1 MRLGFDFM
9 SVKRLVRLNI
19 GLMIYGMAL
28 SMVVNAKIGV
38 PPWDVFA
45 QGISY
50 QLNTSYG
57 IASIIVSV
65 LVLICWIPLKVK
77 PGVGSIMNALL
88 IGLWMDFWTPFTPVF
103 TEYWQNLAMFCL
115 GTATVAFATG
125 LYITSHLGSGPR
137 DGLILGL
144 QKLLGWKVWIV
155 RTIIE
160 VIVLGIGWTMGGQV
174 REGTLI
180 FALTIGYLMQASLVL
195 FGYKTKPVKRR
206 KYPSQDVTEPNLS

>member
-9 SVKRLVRLNI
+9 SVKRLLRLNI

-38 PPWDVFA
+38 PPWDVLA

-57 IASIIVSV
+57 VASIIVSV
-65 LVLICWIPLKVK
+65 FVLISWIPLKVK

-88 IGLWMDFWTPFTPVF
+88 IGLWMDFWTPFTPIF
-103 TEYWQNLAMFCL
+103 SEYWQNLAMFCL

-125 LYITSHLGSGPR
+125 LYITSNLGSGPR

-144 QKLLGWKVWIV
+144 QKVLGWKVWLV

-160 VIVLGIGWTMGGQV
+160 VAVLAIGWALGGQV

-180 FALTIGYLMQASLVL
+180 FAVTIGYLMQGSLVF
-195 FGYKTKPVKRR
+195 FGYKSKPNKMA
-206 KYPSQDVTEPNLS
+206 KQDSSAG